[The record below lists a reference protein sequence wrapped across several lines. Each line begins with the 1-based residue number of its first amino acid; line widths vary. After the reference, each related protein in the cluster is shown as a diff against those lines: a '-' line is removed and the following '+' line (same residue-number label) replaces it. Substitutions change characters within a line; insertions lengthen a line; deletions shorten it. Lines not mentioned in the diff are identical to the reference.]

1 MRTAAREVLVMENKM
16 TGCLFRCENL
26 SAYNSDGYNLE
37 NINFNL
43 MPGEVH
49 ALVGERGA
57 GKKTFV
63 DVIAGFVKNIKGEIF
78 YQGRNITAQLCAK
91 GIEDVKVLLQKS
103 CLIDNLSIAENLFL
117 KNYPKKII
125 GLPSID
131 WQRIYLITSQLLKGL
146 NIELDYS
153 KKISELTKEEKK
165 LVEIV
170 KIYLHDPDIIVLHE
184 PTENLGVKSIEK
196 LYKIIEILR
205 DKGRGIIYVTN
216 QWEEA
221 LKISDRI
228 SILHKGQLV
237 GTLSTAEAKKNPSKL
252 LHKIYGWTNFRD
264 KEKNIG
270 DEDAE
275 VVEAVFKAAEFLSSD
290 YELKDVLSMLARY
303 ATKVMNAD
311 GCVIDLIDEGTWAV
325 IDTVTFK
332 TNENFDAVLKKESI
346 ITILRKGEL
355 FYATEND
362 KNFASLF
369 ERQKGVKTII
379 CSPILIRTQITGIIQ
394 VFYQDLYAYSDKE
407 AAYFLTLAKQV
418 GIAIEDTRLLGRS
431 ALLQESHH
439 RIKNNLQ
446 SIISLISLQ
455 KDFIQKDPSKSVEVI
470 MNEIIS
476 YIKSIAA
483 VHDLLSKDKLGRSII
498 NIKEII
504 SSIKDLYSI
513 NRNITINLEI
523 DDIFISYNKAT
534 VVALITNELL
544 NNCMKHAFG
553 QNERGI
559 VNITCKK
566 EPKRILLIVED
577 NGRGLPEDFDL
588 ENLRT
593 LGLSIVYAT
602 IRNEFKGQ
610 IKSER
615 NGTGGTRFIILLPGE
630 NLLFS

>member
-1 MRTAAREVLVMENKM
+1 M
-16 TGCLFRCENL
+16 TNCLFKCENL
-26 SAYNSDGYNLE
+26 SAYNFDGYILK
-37 NINFNL
+37 NINFML

-49 ALVGERGA
+49 ALVGERGV

-63 DVIAGFVKNIKGEIF
+63 DVIAGFVKNIQGDIYYKG
-78 YQGRNITAQLCAK
+78 QNITSQLCSK
-91 GIEDVKVLLQKS
+91 GIEEIKVLLQKS

-117 KNYPKKII
+117 KNYPKKTI
-125 GLPSID
+125 GMPLID
-131 WQRIYLITSQLLKGL
+131 WQQIYLTTSHLLKEL
-146 NIELDYS
+146 KIELDYR
-153 KKISELTKEEKK
+153 KKISELSNEEKK
-165 LVEIV
+165 IVEII
-170 KIYLHDPDIIVLHE
+170 KIYLQDPDIIVLHE

-205 DKGRGIIYVTN
+205 NKGRGIIYVTN

-228 SILHKGQLV
+228 SILYKGQLV
-237 GTLSTAEAKKNPSKL
+237 GTLSTTEAKKNPSKL
-252 LHKIYGWTNFRD
+252 LHKIYGWTNFR
-264 KEKNIG
+264 ENNKNIG

-275 VVEAVFKAAEFLSSD
+275 VFEAVFKAAEFLSSD

-311 GCVIDLIDEGTWAV
+311 GCMIDLIDEGTWSV

-332 TNENFDAVLKKESI
+332 TKEDLEALLKKESI
-346 ITILRKGEL
+346 MLIVREGEL

-362 KNFASLF
+362 KNFISLF

-379 CSPILIRTQITGIIQ
+379 CSPILIRTQITGFIQ

-407 AAYFLTLAKQV
+407 AAYLLTLAKQV

-431 ALLQESHH
+431 TLLQESHH

-455 KDFIQKDPSKSVEVI
+455 KDFIQKDPNKSIDVV

-498 NIKEII
+498 NVKEII
-504 SSIKDLYSI
+504 SSIKDLYAI

-534 VVALITNELL
+534 VVALIANELL
-544 NNCMKHAFG
+544 NNCIKHAFK
-553 QNERGI
+553 QCEDGI

-566 EPKRILLIVED
+566 QPKHILLIVED
-577 NGRGLPEDFDL
+577 NGQGFPENFDL

-602 IRNEFKGQ
+602 VINEFKGQ
-610 IKSER
+610 IKIER
-615 NGTGGTRFIILLPGE
+615 TRGTRFVILLPEE
-630 NLLFS
+630 NLLLS